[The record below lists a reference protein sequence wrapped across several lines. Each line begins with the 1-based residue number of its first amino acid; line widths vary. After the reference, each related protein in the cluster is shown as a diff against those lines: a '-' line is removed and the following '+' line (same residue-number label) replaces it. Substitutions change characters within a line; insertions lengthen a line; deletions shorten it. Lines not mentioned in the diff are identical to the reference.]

1 MVRFHGRPRDQS
13 AARRAG
19 QSPAQANKTTGRGIG
34 ISDNTNGTPQNEP
47 TQDPTQAA
55 AQQPTQSQAPV
66 DAGAHGDPAPLI
78 AKSWNR
84 ILYGYDDD
92 GGHMHGY
99 GWIHGKPEFPD
110 DWDERKILDA
120 CIETMKA
127 KAPAIAARPGGRED
141 VDLVVDGKPIRVAI
155 TWSTNKKQGEAHHVV
170 LPSRRQEVTRH
181 VHHKGDGRD
190 GAPADTGLV

>member
-1 MVRFHGRPRDQS
+1 MP
-13 AARRAG
+13 
-19 QSPAQANKTTGRGIG
+19 
-34 ISDNTNGTPQNEP
+34 DNTNGTPQNEP
-47 TQDPTQAA
+47 MQEPTQGA

-66 DAGAHGDPAPLI
+66 DAGDAHGDPAPLT
-78 AKSWNR
+78 AKSWNH
-84 ILYGYDDD
+84 ILYGCDDD

-141 VDLVVDGKPIRVAI
+141 ADLVVDGKPIRVAI
-155 TWSTNKKQGEAHHVV
+155 TGSTNKRQGTHITSFFPAV
-170 LPSRRQEVTRH
+170 
-181 VHHKGDGRD
+181 DGR
-190 GAPADTGLV
+190 